1 MIKKIFTIVFAV
13 ALASSVKGQEI
24 TRSNLYFEIGGASM
38 FYSINYE
45 RLLLKSDQ
53 NNLAVRVGL
62 MYLNFFDDGDRAISS
77 VPVSISYLKKLRK
90 NYLEVGLSGS
100 VMYDS
105 YYLYPLIEERIH
117 IEDLVLMP
125 SIRLGI
131 RHQPGP
137 AGFFWNALL
146 QYSLTAV
153 GSINEFNNPEINS
166 FPFLSIGVGYAF
178 K

>member
-1 MIKKIFTIVFAV
+1 MIKKIFILVFAV
-13 ALASSVKGQEI
+13 ALASTVKGQEI
-24 TRSNLYFEIGGASM
+24 TRNNVYFEIGGASM
-38 FYSINYE
+38 FYSVNYE

-62 MYLNFFDDGDRAISS
+62 MYLNYFDDKDRAISG

-90 NYLEVGLSGS
+90 NFLEVGVSGS

-105 YYLYPLIEERIH
+105 YYLSLPIEEPWH
-117 IEDLVLMP
+117 IQDLVLMP

-131 RHQPGP
+131 RHQPKS
-137 AGFFWNALL
+137 AGFFWNTLL

-153 GSINEFNNPEINS
+153 GYIKEFNDLEINS

-178 K
+178 N

>member
-1 MIKKIFTIVFAV
+1 MIKKIFILIYGIVLV
-13 ALASSVKGQEI
+13 STVQGQEI
-24 TRSNLYFEIGGASM
+24 TRNNVYFEIGGASM
-38 FYSINYE
+38 FYSVNYE

-53 NNLAVRVGL
+53 NNLAVRAGIL
-62 MYLNFFDDGDRAISS
+62 YLNFFDDRDRVISG

-105 YYLYPLIEERIH
+105 YYLYPLIGERIH
-117 IEDLVLMP
+117 IQDLVLMP

-131 RHQPGP
+131 RHQPKS

-153 GSINEFNNPEINS
+153 GDMNYKGFPEVNS